1 MSKKTQIA
9 VALAVTLPLIL
20 EEPIAFWGLLA
31 SIVPDLFQI
40 LIKRKSLT
48 HSAVFLVL
56 TTSLVAIINLNIAIV
71 WCINYMLHIFLDCF
85 TTEGVQFFYPSK
97 KIYGVRII
105 ESNKKDDVFIGIC
118 ALAVI
123 FILLIVGY

>member
-1 MSKKTQIA
+1 MTKKTHIA
-9 VALAVTLPLIL
+9 VGVAVTLPLII
-20 EEPIAFWGLLA
+20 EVPIAFWGLLA
-31 SIVPDLFQI
+31 SIVPDLSQSF
-40 LIKRKSLT
+40 IKRKSLT
-48 HSAVFLVL
+48 HSAIFLVL

-105 ESNKKDDVFIGIC
+105 EGKKKDDIFIGNC
-118 ALAVI
+118 AMAVI
-123 FILLIVGY
+123 FIILIVGY

>member
-1 MSKKTQIA
+1 MTKKTHIA
-9 VALAVTLPLIL
+9 VGVAVTLPLII
-20 EEPIAFWGLLA
+20 EAPIAFFGLLA

-97 KIYGVRII
+97 KIYGGRII
-105 ESNKKDDVFIGIC
+105 ESKKKDDVFIGIC
-118 ALAVI
+118 AMAVT
-123 FILLIVGY
+123 FIILIMGY

>member
-1 MSKKTQIA
+1 MTKKTHIA
-9 VALAVTLPLIL
+9 VGVAVTLPLII
-20 EEPIAFWGLLA
+20 EVPIAFWGLFA
-31 SIVPDLFQI
+31 SIVPDLSQI
-40 LIKRKSLT
+40 FIKRKSLT

-105 ESNKKDDVFIGIC
+105 ESKKKDDVFIGIC
-118 ALAVI
+118 AIAVI
-123 FILLIVGY
+123 FIILIMGY

>member
-31 SIVPDLFQI
+31 SIVPDLSQI

-48 HSAVFLVL
+48 HSLIFLVL
-56 TTSLVAIINLNIAIV
+56 STLLVAIINLNIAIV
-71 WCINYMLHIFLDCF
+71 WCINYMFN
-85 TTEGVQFFYPSK
+85 FFIQVK
-97 KIYGVRII
+97 KYMV
-105 ESNKKDDVFIGIC
+105 
-118 ALAVI
+118 
-123 FILLIVGY
+123 

>member
-1 MSKKTQIA
+1 MTKKTHIA
-9 VALAVTLPLIL
+9 VGVAVTLPLII
-20 EEPIAFWGLLA
+20 EVPIAFWGLLA
-31 SIVPDLFQI
+31 SIVPDLSQI
-40 LIKRKSLT
+40 FIKRKSLT
-48 HSAVFLVL
+48 HSAIFLVL

-105 ESNKKDDVFIGIC
+105 ESKKKDDVFIGIY
-118 ALAVI
+118 AMAVI
-123 FILLIVGY
+123 FIILIVGY